1 MTLLTKTAAIAVRG
15 RRSSTKRVV
24 VGGLLIVGGVYLGAN
39 PNNKRAGAPISSSA
53 HMGTGTETT
62 GSGNNSR

>member
-1 MTLLTKTAAIAVRG
+1 MAHNDPRNRGIAIAAFVG
-15 RRSSTKRVV
+15 IV

-39 PNNKRAGAPISSSA
+39 PNNKRTGPPISSSA

-62 GSGNNSR
+62 GSGNSSN